1 MQATREAEA
10 DRSAPRG
17 DAAAARSEF
26 GAMFVSLAGPAG
38 LLDMEKCLEVAG
50 RMEDAASRSC
60 YGAGE
65 RMAASL
71 AGIFADV
78 AEIVNRPVDD
88 GALDSTYDAFRSMVG
103 VLYGAGEEYR
113 SGGDP
118 EPAGRLE
125 EVREDVARFRS
136 WADARR
142 EKLKKADPPGSGLSG
157 LSLLHR
163 GQICRDVV
171 RREQE
176 RARAEAEAL
185 GFDPIF
191 PAKPR
196 PVSDFLGE
204 YDDPNI
210 TSADMVAEL
219 RGRGPPDGYE
229 LVRIGDGAGQR
240 E

>member
-1 MQATREAEA
+1 MQATRDAEA
-10 DRSAPRG
+10 ADRAAPSG
-17 DAAAARSEF
+17 DAAARAEF
-26 GAMFVSLAGPAG
+26 GGMFVSLAGPAG
-38 LLDMEKCLEVAG
+38 LLDMEKCLETAG
-50 RMEDAASRSC
+50 RMGDAASRSG

-78 AEIVNRPVDD
+78 ADIVNRPVDD
-88 GALDSTYDAFRSMVG
+88 GALDSTYDAFRSMMG

-118 EPAGRLE
+118 EPADRLE

-163 GQICRDVV
+163 GRVCRDVV
-171 RREQE
+171 RKEQE
-176 RARAEAEAL
+176 QARAENEAL

-191 PAKPR
+191 PAKVR
-196 PVSDFLGE
+196 PVSDFFGE

-210 TSADMVAEL
+210 TSADMVAEI

-229 LVRIGDGAGQR
+229 LVRIGDDAGRR